1 MTTAPPTAG
10 KWTLLPGQD
19 PDGKYILAV
28 LLKRSYRMIPFGP
41 CERAE
46 ADRLLLAG
54 DKHYADPMSS
64 AVRFEAD
71 FVPYKLATDVVL
83 NGTAFAP
90 SGPQAREF
98 ITSLEVSRAKKSV
111 RVVGDRLCR
120 YRSGGDPVF
129 GEPQPFTEM
138 PLRYERAYGGVDV
151 ESDHRAQ
158 FPYPRN
164 PLGKGFAIDNV
175 KGAIEGLELPNL
187 EDPADPLTPARVVCG
202 HIQNWAKQPMPTGFG
217 WYSKFWHPRAEWA
230 GILPGRPT
238 RGGNDAQS
246 VRGSTAAAGP
256 RALREASASHRG
268 LPLL

>member
-1 MTTAPPTAG
+1 M
-10 KWTLLPGQD
+10 
-19 PDGKYILAV
+19 
-28 LLKRSYRMIPFGP
+28 
-41 CERAE
+41 
-46 ADRLLLAG
+46 
-54 DKHYADPMSS
+54 
-64 AVRFEAD
+64 RFEAD

-90 SGPQAREF
+90 GGRPAREF

-129 GEPQPFTEM
+129 GDPQPFTEM

-202 HIQNWAKQPMPTGFG
+202 HIQNWPKQPMPTGFG
-217 WYSKFWHPRAEWA
+217 WYSKFWHPRAGWA
-230 GILPGRPT
+230 GILPADRPAEEMMCKRT
-238 RGGNDAQS
+238 RLYCRSRPASSTRSIRFPPWISASLMEIPGLRRPGTGMAM
-246 VRGSTAAAGP
+246 RGSG
-256 RALREASASHRG
+256 
-268 LPLL
+268 